1 MRPVVVSIWNDN
13 VQFAVDWTSLV
24 VERGE
29 VAFLARHMELQ
40 YTSLRAK
47 R

>member
-1 MRPVVVSIWNDN
+1 MQPVVVNIWNDN
-13 VQFAVDWTSLV
+13 VQFAVDRESLV

-29 VAFLARHMELQ
+29 VAFLARHVELQ
-40 YTSLRAK
+40 YTALRAK